1 MRYRDPI
8 RLVTR
13 KSGHKFWLFR
23 ERRGG
28 TVHKIPW
35 VGDLPKEREKIE
47 IPQHILDLERAE
59 RDAKAAAQG
68 RANVP
73 TGKTAA

>member
-1 MRYRDPI
+1 MRHRNDL

-23 ERRGG
+23 EHRGAI
-28 TVHKIPW
+28 HRIPYI
-35 VGDLPKEREKIE
+35 GDMPKEREKIE

-73 TGKTAA
+73 TGKTSA